1 MTDETILKFFADYIE
16 EHLGIVYTHT
26 NYFQL
31 EHRLQDISHQLGMK
45 NIDELYS
52 KAKVSIDGL
61 FKNLLLDL
69 ATNNETSFFR
79 DIYVFKC
86 LGKLIIPSLLQN
98 SSNENNSLSKPLK
111 IWSAAASSGQEVYSI
126 AMELDACK
134 KKDPLFPEVSLFASD
149 ISDTILK
156 RAREGVYSQL
166 EVQRGLPVK
175 NLIEYFEQIDSNQW
189 RVKDFLRKQV
199 EFRKLNLL
207 ESWMGI
213 GPFDVIFCRN
223 VLIYQNVENKKKV
236 VEQFIKVLQPGG
248 YLVLGAAES
257 LFGINEEFDQ
267 VTDEKAIVYRL
278 KKKK

>member
-1 MTDETILKFFADYIE
+1 MTDESILKFFADYIE
-16 EHLGIVYTHT
+16 ANLGIVYTHT

-31 EHRLQDISHQLGMK
+31 EHRLQDISHQLGMR

-52 KAKVSIDGL
+52 KAKVSIEGL

-79 DIYVFKC
+79 DIYVFKS
-86 LGKLIIPSLLQN
+86 LGKFIIPSLLQ
-98 SSNENNSLSKPLK
+98 SSINESNFVAKPLK
-111 IWSAAASSGQEVYSI
+111 IWSAAASSGQEIYSI

-156 RAREGVYSQL
+156 RSREGVYSQL

-189 RVKDFLRKQV
+189 RVKEFLRKQV

-207 ESWMGI
+207 EPWGGI

-223 VLIYQNVENKKKV
+223 VLIYQNVENKKRV

-278 KKKK
+278 KKNH

>member
-1 MTDETILKFFADYIE
+1 MTDESILKFFADYIE
-16 EHLGIVYTHT
+16 ANLGIVYTHT

-31 EHRLQDISHQLGMK
+31 EHRLQDISHQLGMR

-52 KAKVSIDGL
+52 KAKVSIEGL

-79 DIYVFKC
+79 DIYVFKS
-86 LGKLIIPSLLQN
+86 LGKFIIPSLLQ
-98 SSNENNSLSKPLK
+98 SSINESNFVAKPLK

-189 RVKDFLRKQV
+189 RVKEFLRKQV

-207 ESWMGI
+207 EPWGGI

-223 VLIYQNVENKKKV
+223 VLIYQNVENKKRV

-278 KKKK
+278 KKKH